1 MDKSPLAMLEKTCE
15 TIGLPDTP
23 AKKSSPKNKDS
34 SPSNDGKKKDLETIV
49 TKSPRLNPIPN
60 VDKKVRS
67 LSHIFFLIKEPFF
80 FILDDD
86 AWL

>member
-23 AKKSSPKNKDS
+23 AKKTSPKTKDS

-49 TKSPRLNPIPN
+49 TKSPRLNPIPS
-60 VDKKVRS
+60 VDKKVRGFS
-67 LSHIFFLIKEPFF
+67 FVKKAYLLPFPFHILR
-80 FILDDD
+80 
-86 AWL
+86 